1 MPGTRLIRSI
11 RKRCRWYDVAVDDVD
26 DDARD
31 KVDTASLTMT
41 TEMMMM
47 MTLMFVEKK
56 SMMMRRMMK
65 IIIIPVL
72 VVLVLVLALAL
83 LLLLLLLVMLLVVVV
98 LLLLLHLPALP
109 FEVEVNHGP
118 RPGSRPK
125 GQSCTRFYRVLFGC
139 YYRFPWV

>member
-1 MPGTRLIRSI
+1 
-11 RKRCRWYDVAVDDVD
+11 
-26 DDARD
+26 
-31 KVDTASLTMT
+31 MT

-72 VVLVLVLALAL
+72 VV
-83 LLLLLLLVMLLVVVV
+83 
-98 LLLLLHLPALP
+98 LLLHLPALP